1 MPNASRSQIESR
13 VIILALTIFLLSMIL
28 YTLLPVLTNVDVP
41 FPPNAVLIVFAG
53 ILLML
58 YFFWLKV
65 EIALVTGCLLLA
77 MSLGSALSRQ
87 ENLVRMYNDYTNEAT
102 DIAWPVI
109 PVIIGLAFF
118 VIHLVKLQHHDKIIR
133 HLDPDSWALAPSV
146 VIVFGSFFL
155 LVESFLTEWAQQGAV
170 LTVLIIVID
179 SILIVREMKSIRA
192 SVLSESDV
200 QAKSISKKP

>member
-1 MPNASRSQIESR
+1 MPNSQLESR

-28 YTLLPVLTNVDVP
+28 YTLLPVIIDFDVP
-41 FPPNAVLIVFAG
+41 FPPNAVLIVFAA

-65 EIALVTGCLLLA
+65 EVALVTGCLLLA

-87 ENLVRMYNDYTNEAT
+87 ENLIKLYNDYTDEAT

-109 PVIIGLAFF
+109 PIIIGLAFF
-118 VIHLVKLQHHDKIIR
+118 VIHLVKLKHQNKIISR
-133 HLDPDSWALAPSV
+133 VDPNGWALGPSV

-179 SILIVREMKSIRA
+179 TILITREMKSIRA
-192 SVLSESDV
+192 SVLAESK
-200 QAKSISKKP
+200 QETPNKTAKS

>member
-1 MPNASRSQIESR
+1 MPNPSRSQIESR

-28 YTLLPVLTNVDVP
+28 YTLLPVLTNFDVP
-41 FPPNAVLIVFAG
+41 FPPNAVLIVFAA
-53 ILLML
+53 ILLLL

-65 EIALVTGCLLLA
+65 EVALVSGCLLLA

-87 ENLVRMYNDYTNEAT
+87 ENLIKLYNDYTDEAT
-102 DIAWPVI
+102 DVAWPVI
-109 PVIIGLAFF
+109 PIIMGLAFF
-118 VIHLVKLQHHDKIIR
+118 VIHLVKLQHRAKIIR
-133 HLDPDSWALAPSV
+133 HIDPNSWALAPSV

-192 SVLSESDV
+192 SVLSEE
-200 QAKSISKKP
+200 ITETPKKTT